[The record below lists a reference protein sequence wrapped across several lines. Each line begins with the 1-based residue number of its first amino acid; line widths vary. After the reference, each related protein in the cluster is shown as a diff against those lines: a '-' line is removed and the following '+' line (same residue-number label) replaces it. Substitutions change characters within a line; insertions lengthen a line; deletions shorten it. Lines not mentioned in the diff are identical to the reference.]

1 MEDTKNIA
9 FLIRRRKDLLE
20 GSRSSLGLAVENFY
34 VYMFVL
40 DVEVEM
46 TEKYKE
52 NLEWLRDMECQFF
65 SNNKV
70 NADKYGFKYMT
81 LKEIG
86 GKVRDMDLVI
96 PF

>member
-52 NLEWLRDMECQFF
+52 NLEWLWDMECQFF
-65 SNNKV
+65 SKNKV

>member
-52 NLEWLRDMECQFF
+52 TLEWLRDMECQFF
-65 SNNKV
+65 Q
-70 NADKYGFKYMT
+70 
-81 LKEIG
+81 II
-86 GKVRDMDLVI
+86 R
-96 PF
+96 